1 MDYTSIRD
9 IEIAMAKAK
18 CSVDPK
24 LFDTT
29 DTLYYD
35 ETDNIQKFRIKDT
48 GFNVAADSHFVLGG
62 VSTNESITFEELKN
76 AWGFKNDQNI
86 LEIKSTNKFVFK
98 GDFAAILKSG
108 KLLCFLELLQKRNC
122 HIHFYNL
129 NILYFSLVD
138 IIDSINDPE
147 LIQYTDDLKT
157 MLYIIVKNDLEKS
170 TSILYNYS
178 YPNIKD
184 GNCHLFITDIISLI
198 ENQYESCSKYKSCAQ
213 LLKLH
218 LQKGLTQQRLEFI
231 QDNEDNEP
239 IERIADFY
247 LQKIYM
253 LPFATHIF
261 DNEVGVKEFFEDN
274 PVEINSKPIENF
286 SFVDSKDAVMT
297 QVSDLVVA
305 MLKRYFKFVDRE
317 TDLVLSDIEQF
328 SDTQNK
334 SFKFLNKILK
344 KSLDYNPVFFH
355 HTTNLLEYKNFVV
368 LVNKYGN

>member
-1 MDYTSIRD
+1 MDYTNIRD
-9 IEIAMAKAK
+9 IGIAWAKTK

-35 ETDNIQKFRIKDT
+35 ETDNIQKFRIKDN

-62 VSTNESITFEELKN
+62 VSTKESISFEELKN
-76 AWGFKNDQNI
+76 AWGFKNDNNI
-86 LEIKSTNKFVFK
+86 LEIKSTNKSVFK
-98 GDFAAILKSG
+98 GDFADILKSG
-108 KLLCFLELLQKRNC
+108 KLLNFLKLLQDRNC
-122 HIHFYNL
+122 HVHFYNL

-138 IIDSINDPE
+138 IIDSINDQK

-170 TSILYNYS
+170 TSILYKYS

-184 GNCHLFITDIISLI
+184 GDCRHFITDIISLI
-198 ENQYESCSKYKSCAQ
+198 ENQYKSCSKHKPCAQ
-213 LLKLH
+213 LLKHH
-218 LQKGLTQQRLEFI
+218 LQKGLTQQKLVFI

-253 LPFATHIF
+253 LPLATHIF
-261 DNEVGVKEFFEDN
+261 DNEVGVKEFFNNN
-274 PVEINSKPIENF
+274 PVEINGKLIENY
-286 SFVDSKDAVMT
+286 SFVDSKDVVMV

-305 MLKRYFKFVDRE
+305 ILKRYFKFVDRE
-317 TDLVLSDIEQF
+317 TSLVLSDIGQF
-328 SDTQNK
+328 SDTQNN

-344 KSLDYNPVFFH
+344 ESLDYNPVFFH
-355 HTTNLLEYKNFVV
+355 HSTNLLEYQNFVA
-368 LVNKYGN
+368 LVNRYGN